1 MGTLASVLIDVAT
14 QVGISTSKA
23 TSVLSALL
31 SAMIDTPGGFTA
43 FVEHFR
49 QSGCGEL
56 IASWLGGSLRP
67 ISSSEL
73 ETALGR
79 DWIDKVATRAGLSFP
94 TAASALSYLLPQLIH
109 RLTPGGVIP
118 SRIPSDILAY
128 IQPAKP
134 QTIPRPVPDSR
145 LVHRKSSTTVAPHWL
160 WPVLVLLTLVLL
172 GCWLWIV
179 RHSRQNGRIR
189 RRHSPTIAHG
199 TGRGSPLAIHS
210 KTLAAG

>member
-1 MGTLASVLIDVAT
+1 MGTLDPVLVDVAT

-23 TSVLSALL
+23 ASVLSTLL
-31 SAMIDTPGGFTA
+31 SSMIETPGGLTA
-43 FVEHFR
+43 FVERFR
-49 QSGCGEL
+49 QSGCEEL

-67 ISSSEL
+67 VSNSEL

-79 DWIDKVATRAGLSFP
+79 DCIDKAATRAGLPFP
-94 TAASALSYLLPQLIH
+94 TTASALSFLLPQLIH

-134 QTIPRPVPDSR
+134 QMTARPSSDSR
-145 LVHRKSSTTVAPHWL
+145 LVGKSSTTVAPHWL
-160 WPVLVLLTLVLL
+160 WPVLILLTLVLL

-189 RRHSPTIAHG
+189 RRHSPTMAHG
-199 TGRGSPLAIHS
+199 TGRSSPLAIHS
-210 KTLAAG
+210 